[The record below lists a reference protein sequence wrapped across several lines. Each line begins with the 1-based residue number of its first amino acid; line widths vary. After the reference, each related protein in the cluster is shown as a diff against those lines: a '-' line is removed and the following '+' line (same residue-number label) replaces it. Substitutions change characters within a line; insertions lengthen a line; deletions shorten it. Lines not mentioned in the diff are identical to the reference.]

1 MTDREL
7 HKLSKKEL
15 LEIMVSQGEEID
27 SLREQL
33 KAANQKLKAREISV
47 REAGSIAEA
56 SLRLNKVF
64 EAADAAA
71 AQYLESIKLM
81 RSQEREAL
89 TRIQLKERELHS
101 TLDSADEPPDNE
113 QDVSQSSSGGKE

>member
-101 TLDSADEPPDNE
+101 TFDSADEPPDNE